1 MSTLRDRGEGASHLN
16 IWSSGGGTQST
27 AIAILILQGKLPR
40 PDYAFIADT
49 GRETSETWEYLDQF
63 TNPALAKVGLQ
74 VERLRPDTIPDVF
87 NSKGTMLIPAFFTGA
102 AKASNFC
109 SSYWKRDFVKRIA
122 VERGLIPAV
131 NWLGISTDE
140 MRRVSSPRAAN
151 WLLEFPLVFTCPTS
165 RDGCI
170 KLIQEYG
177 WPKAPK
183 SSCWMCP
190 NRRDAQWIHLRD
202 NRPNEF
208 QKAVDFDL
216 ALRERKPDAF
226 LHESRTPL
234 GEVIFKQANEN
245 HGQLTLCDSGECF
258 V

>member
-1 MSTLRDRGEGASHLN
+1 MTNRLQ

-27 AIAILILQGKLPR
+27 AIAVLILQGKLPK
-40 PDYAFIADT
+40 PDFAFIADT
-49 GRETSETWEYLDQF
+49 GRETGETWEYLDKV
-63 TNPALAKVGLQ
+63 TNPALAKIGLQ
-74 VERLRPDTIPDVF
+74 VERLIPKTLPDIF
-87 NSKGTMLIPAFFTGA
+87 NGEGTMLIPAFFTND

-122 VERGLIPAV
+122 VQRGLVPGI

-140 MRRVSSPRAAN
+140 MRRVKTPRAAN
-151 WLLEFPLVFTCPTS
+151 WLLRFPLVFDVPTS
-165 RDGCI
+165 RNQCI
-170 KLIQEYG
+170 QLISEYG

-202 NRPNEF
+202 NRPDEF
-208 QKAVDFDL
+208 SAAVDFDIE
-216 ALRERKPDAF
+216 LRKQKPDAF
-226 LHESRTPL
+226 LHDSRTPL
-234 GEVIFKQANEN
+234 GEVVLKEAEED
-245 HGQLTLCDSGECF
+245 HGQLSLCDSGECF

>member
-1 MSTLRDRGEGASHLN
+1 MATRFQ

-27 AIAILILQGKLPR
+27 AIAILILQGKLPK
-40 PDYAFIADT
+40 PDFSFIADT
-49 GRETSETWEYLDQF
+49 GRETGETWEYLDRF
-63 TNPALAKVGLQ
+63 TNPALAKIGLT
-74 VERLRPDTIPDVF
+74 VERLVPAQVPDIF
-87 NSKGTMLIPAFFTGA
+87 NPKGTLLIPAFFTEN

-122 VERGLIPAV
+122 VQRGLVPAE

-140 MRRVSSPRAAN
+140 MRRVSTPRANN
-151 WLLEFPLVFTCPTS
+151 WLLRFPLVFDCPTS
-165 RDGCI
+165 RHQCVQIIAD
-170 KLIQEYG
+170 YG

-202 NRPNEF
+202 TRPDEF
-208 QKAVDFDL
+208 KKAVEFDKE
-216 ALRERKPDAF
+216 LRNRKPDAF
-226 LHESRTPL
+226 LHDSRTPL
-234 GEVIFKQANEN
+234 GEVVLKEAPDGKEN
-245 HGQLTLCDSGECF
+245 AQLSLCDSGECF

>member
-1 MSTLRDRGEGASHLN
+1 MRVPAQV
-16 IWSSGGGTQST
+16 WSSGGGTQST
-27 AIAILILQGKLPR
+27 AIAVLILQRKLPK

-49 GRETSETWEYLDQF
+49 GRETQETWDYLEQI
-63 TNPALAKVGLQ
+63 TNPALAKIGVQ
-74 VERLRPDTIPDVF
+74 VERLRPAQVPDVF
-87 NSKGTMLIPAFFTGA
+87 NSKGTMLIPAFFTGN

-122 VERGLIPAV
+122 VERGLVPAV

-140 MRRVSSPRAAN
+140 LRRISTPRAAN
-151 WLLEFPLVFTCPTS
+151 WLLRYVLVDDCPTS

-170 KLIQEYG
+170 EIIRDYG
-177 WPKAPK
+177 WPRAPK

-190 NRRDAQWIHLRD
+190 NRRDPQWIHLRD
-202 NRPNEF
+202 TRPEEF
-208 QKAVDFDL
+208 TKAVQFDIE
-216 ALRERKPDAF
+216 LRDRKPDAY
-226 LHESRTPL
+226 LHDSRTPL
-234 GEVIFKQANEN
+234 GEVVFKESKDD

>member
-1 MSTLRDRGEGASHLN
+1 MGETLQ

-27 AIAILILQGKLPR
+27 AIAVLILQGKLPK

-49 GRETSETWEYLDQF
+49 GRETEETWEYLNRW
-63 TNPALAKVGLQ
+63 TNPALAQIGLE
-74 VERLRPDTIPDVF
+74 VERLRPDSTPEIF
-87 NSKGTMLIPAFFTGA
+87 NSKGTMLIPAFFTED

-109 SSYWKRDFVKRIA
+109 SAYWKRDFVKRIA
-122 VERGLIPAV
+122 VQRKLVPAV

-140 MRRVSSPRAAN
+140 MRRVGTPRAKN
-151 WLLEFPLVFTCPTS
+151 WQLRYPLIFDCPTS
-165 RDGCI
+165 REQCV
-170 KLIQEYG
+170 KLIADYG

-202 NRPNEF
+202 NRPEEF
-208 QKAVDFDL
+208 AKAIEFDRE
-216 ALRERKPDAF
+216 LRERKQDAF

-234 GEVIFKQANEN
+234 ELVVLQEKRGNEN
-245 HGQLTLCDSGECF
+245 GQLALCDSGECF

>member
-1 MSTLRDRGEGASHLN
+1 MSDKLQ

-27 AIAILILQGKLPR
+27 AIAVLILQGKLPK

-49 GRETSETWEYLDQF
+49 GRETQATWDYLDQI
-63 TNPALAKVGLQ
+63 TNPALAKIGLQ
-74 VERLRPDTIPDVF
+74 VERLIPEQVPDVF

-122 VERGLIPAV
+122 VERWLVPAV

-140 MRRVSSPRAAN
+140 MRRVSTPRAAN
-151 WLLEFPLVFTCPTS
+151 WLLDFPLVYTCPTS
-165 RDGCI
+165 RDGCVR
-170 KLIQEYG
+170 LIHEYG
-177 WPKAPK
+177 FPEAPK

-202 NRPNEF
+202 TQPDEF
-208 QKAVDFDL
+208 KKAIQFDVE
-216 ALRERKPDAF
+216 LRERKPDAF

-234 GEVIFKQANEN
+234 GEVIFKQTASDD
-245 HGQLTLCDSGECF
+245 HGQLVLCDSGECF

>member
-1 MSTLRDRGEGASHLN
+1 MKPPIQ

-49 GRETSETWEYLDQF
+49 GRETGETWEYLEQVV
-63 TNPALAKVGLQ
+63 NPALTEIGLV
-74 VERLRPDTIPDVF
+74 VERLVPSKIPDVF
-87 NSKGTMLIPAFFTGA
+87 NPKGTMLIPAFFTNA

-122 VERGLIPAV
+122 VERGLVPSV

-140 MRRVSSPRAAN
+140 MTRVTTARAAN
-151 WLLEFPLVFTCPTS
+151 WLLRFPLIFDHPLS
-165 RDGCI
+165 RAQCI
-170 KLIQEYG
+170 QTITDYG

-190 NRRDAQWIHLRD
+190 NRRDAQWIHLKET
-202 NRPNEF
+202 RPDEF
-208 QKAVDFDL
+208 QKAVEFDV

-226 LHESRTPL
+226 LHDSRTPL
-234 GEVIFKQANEN
+234 GEVAFKEKSESS
-245 HGQLTLCDSGECF
+245 GDQLTLCDSGECF

>member
-1 MSTLRDRGEGASHLN
+1 MDGRFQ

-27 AIAILILQGKLPR
+27 AIAVLILQGKLPK

-49 GRETSETWEYLDQF
+49 GRETGETWDYLECV
-63 TNPALAKVGLQ
+63 TNPALAGIGLT
-74 VERLRPDTIPDVF
+74 VERLVPPQMPDIF
-87 NSKGTMLIPAFFTGA
+87 NAKGTLLIPAFFTGN

-122 VERGLIPAV
+122 VERGLVPAV

-140 MRRVSSPRAAN
+140 MRRVSTPRAAN
-151 WLLEFPLVFTCPTS
+151 WLLRFPLVFDCPLS
-165 RDGCI
+165 RSQCI
-170 KLIQEYG
+170 QVIADYG

-190 NRRDAQWIHLRD
+190 NRRDSQWAHLRD
-202 NRPNEF
+202 NRPDEF
-208 QKAVDFDL
+208 KRAVEFDIEI
-216 ALRERKPDAF
+216 RKRKPDVF

-234 GEVIFKQANEN
+234 GEVILKEATDNGN
-245 HGQLTLCDSGECF
+245 HGQLVLCDSGECF